1 MPSKKVRIRFEG
13 TTLECRAD
21 TTVAAALWENGV
33 RHLSHSPKYGRP
45 RGLTCAR
52 GHCTA
57 CLMRVDRIPNVR
69 TCELPVREGMEVA
82 RQDAGAFYA
91 APMQKILAA
100 GSRFFP
106 VGFYYKWF
114 TRPPFLSRTFL
125 DGIRPMTGVGRLP
138 GKDTAV
144 LALPSESHPSEADEA
159 TPSDLGRFDTVVVGA
174 GPAGLRAAATAEG
187 KVLVLDDHDLPG
199 GQRQGALRLLADRP
213 DGNLARFPV
222 LKSSLERIDKAREEL
237 AARDDLTFLART
249 RAIAG
254 YNPDSLVLRR
264 DDQLMSVRFDHLVWA
279 AGALDTL
286 GLFAGN
292 DTPGVL
298 GPRALYRLL
307 VRDGLQIAGR
317 QALVIGD
324 GPDFWLVAALLDAA
338 GARLSL
344 VLAGTGGSDEISA
357 AVDLKW
363 PLNTGLELE
372 EIAAR
377 GDGGLK
383 ASFVPGSAENRTAG
397 ARLAMEADLAVICGR
412 GKPAYDI
419 PYQLGADLALQPGL
433 GGFTLRSAGEPDSGA
448 VTTVLS
454 HGSRL
459 TVVGE
464 ACGQLPGR
472 HHRSAGE
479 VTLP

>member
-13 TTLECRAD
+13 NTLECRPG

-69 TCELPVREGMEVA
+69 TCELPVRDGMEVG
-82 RQDAGAFYA
+82 RQEAGAFYA

-100 GSRFFP
+100 GSALFP

-114 TRPPFLSRTFL
+114 TRPPFLSRLFL
-125 DGIRPMTGVGRLP
+125 EGIRPMTGVGRLP
-138 GKDTAV
+138 GDGS
-144 LALPSESHPSEADEA
+144 LPQFPPPVSDPAESGN
-159 TPSDLGRFDTVVVGA
+159 TPTKDLGRFDTVVVGA
-174 GPAGLRAAATAEG
+174 GPAGLRAAATATG
-187 KVLVLDDHDLPG
+187 RILVLDDHAHPG
-199 GQRQGALRLLADRP
+199 GQRHGALRNLADQP
-213 DGNLARFPV
+213 DGNLDRFPV
-222 LKSSLERIDKAREEL
+222 LKSSLERIEKAREQL
-237 AARDDLTFLART
+237 AVRNDVTFLDRT

-254 YNPDSLVLRR
+254 YHPDSLLLRR
-264 DDQLMSVRFDHLVWA
+264 DGLLQTVQFDNLVWA

-286 GLFAGN
+286 GLFPGN

-307 VRDGLQIAGR
+307 VRDGLRVRGR
-317 QALVIGD
+317 QALVIGG
-324 GPDFWLVAALLDAA
+324 GPDFWLSAALLDAA

-344 VLAGTGGSDEISA
+344 APSGEGGANEISA

-363 PLNTGLELE
+363 PLNTGLKLN
-372 EIAAR
+372 EISER
-377 GDGGLK
+377 GEGRLK
-383 ASFVPGSAENRTAG
+383 ASFVSASPENETTG
-397 ARLAMEADLAVICGR
+397 PQLAMEADLAVICSR

-419 PYQLGADLALQPGL
+419 PYQLGANLKLQPDL
-433 GGFTLRSAGEPDSGA
+433 GGFTLPLPEGADSDAAASLLAG
-448 VTTVLS
+448 
-454 HGSRL
+454 GSSL
-459 TVVGE
+459 TAVGE
-464 ACGQLPGR
+464 ARGDLPGR
-472 HHRSAGE
+472 HHPSANGE
-479 VTLP
+479 DKP